1 MQSQDPSK
9 TERILVVG
17 DVMMD
22 YFHEGSTHRIS
33 PEAPVPVV
41 HVRNQFVR
49 LGGAANV
56 AANIK
61 ALGGDVRLL
70 GLIGE
75 DAAGEEL
82 RALLKIKDIE
92 DALVPVSGSRTITKL
107 RVMSR
112 NQQMLRLDQE
122 DGFAQANLEQLFS
135 SFREALTTCDLVVLS
150 DYAKGALQQ
159 TAQMIALAR
168 SMGKPVIVDP
178 KGTDYQ
184 KYAGA
189 FMVTPNMSEFEAVV
203 GACPSDLDMV
213 SKAQQLQASL
223 GLHALLITRSEH
235 GMSLFDEAAAH
246 WHIPTM
252 AREVFDVTGAGDTV
266 IATLSVCLAK
276 GHSLREAVQKSN
288 IAAGIAV
295 AKVGTACVTFEEI
308 NSFALEHAQLGT
320 QAKIMNQS
328 ELLSWVARQK
338 QKSKKIVMTN
348 GCFDLLH
355 PGHVDYLENARA
367 MGDCLVVAVN
377 SDAAVAQLKGPKRPI
392 MPLDVR
398 LRMLSALECISA
410 VVAFDTE
417 TPRDLIAQV
426 LPHILVK
433 GGDYEGKTIAG
444 ASEVEK
450 AGGEVHLVSFLEGFS
465 SSSLIE
471 KIKHS

>member
-1 MQSQDPSK
+1 MSTQVNPQ
-9 TERILVVG
+9 TLRILVVG
-17 DVMMD
+17 DVMLD
-22 YFHEGSTHRIS
+22 YFYEGSTHRIS

-41 HVRNQFVR
+41 HVKNQFSR

-70 GLIGE
+70 GLMGQ

-82 RALLKIKDIE
+82 KGLLQTQGIE
-92 DALVPVSGSRTITKL
+92 DGLIVVPGSRTITKL

-112 NQQMLRLDQE
+112 NQQMVRLDQE
-122 DGFAQANLEQLFS
+122 DGFVQANPQHLLSQ
-135 SFREALTTCDLVVLS
+135 FREALNHCQVVVLS

-159 TAQMIALAR
+159 TNQLIALAR
-168 SMGKPVIVDP
+168 AMGKPVIVDP

-189 FMVTPNMSEFEAVV
+189 YMVTPNMSEFEAVA
-203 GACPSDLDMV
+203 GKCASESDMV
-213 SKAQQLQASL
+213 AKAQKLQTQL
-223 GLHALLITRSEH
+223 GLDALLITRSEH
-235 GMSLFDEAAAH
+235 GMSLFDQASSH
-246 WHIPTM
+246 WHIPTV

-266 IATLSVCLAK
+266 IATLAVCLAM
-276 GHSLREAVQKSN
+276 GEPLREAVQKSN

-295 AKVGTACVTFEEI
+295 GKVGTACVTFEEI
-308 NSFALEHAQLGT
+308 NAFALDHVQLGT
-320 QAKIMNQS
+320 RAKIMS
-328 ELLSWVARQK
+328 PHELVQWVARQK
-338 QKSKKIVMTN
+338 QKSKVMVMTN

-377 SDAAVAQLKGPKRPI
+377 SDASVSKLKGPTRPI
-392 MPLDVR
+392 MPLEVR
-398 LRMLSALECISA
+398 LRMLSALECVSA
-410 VVAFDTE
+410 VVVFDTE
-417 TPRDLIAQV
+417 TPRELIAQV

-444 ASEVEK
+444 AAEVEK
-450 AGGEVHLVSFLEGFS
+450 AGGEVRLVSFLEGFS

-471 KIKHS
+471 KIKNS

>member
-1 MQSQDPSK
+1 MNTQDPGTSA
-9 TERILVVG
+9 RILVVG
-17 DVMMD
+17 DVMLD
-22 YFHEGSTHRIS
+22 YFYEGSTHRIS

-41 HVRNQFVR
+41 HVKNQFAR

-61 ALGGDVRLL
+61 ALGGHVRLL
-70 GLIGE
+70 GLIGQ
-75 DAAGEEL
+75 DTAGKEL
-82 RALLKIKDIE
+82 QALLQKQDIE
-92 DALVPVSGSRTITKL
+92 DGLIEVPGSRTITKL

-112 NQQMLRLDQE
+112 NQQMVRLDQE
-122 DGFAQANLEQLFS
+122 DGFSQANPEQLLS
-135 SFREALTTCDLVVLS
+135 KFREALSTCDWVVLS

-159 TAQMIALAR
+159 TAQLIALAR

-178 KGTDYQ
+178 KGTNYQ

-203 GACPSDLDMV
+203 GACPSELDMV

-235 GMSLFDEAAAH
+235 GMSLFDESASH

-295 AKVGTACVTFEEI
+295 GKVGTACVTFDEI
-308 NSFALEHAQLGT
+308 NSFALEHSQLGT
-320 QAKIMNQS
+320 QAKMMNQS

-338 QKSKKIVMTN
+338 QKSKKVVMTN

-377 SDAAVAQLKGPKRPI
+377 SDASVAQLKGPKRPI
-392 MPLDVR
+392 MPLEVR
-398 LRMLSALECISA
+398 LRMLSALECVSA